1 MTNLFLFKDFVSFKI
16 ELEAFLLDF
25 AQVWKVKGNHNELL
39 VDLLGILPCVSAA
52 LLEVEGFLIFWD
64 LEDVVLA
71 VYATSLVLGL
81 LNVHRLANN
90 KPLNHRNPP
99 IIIFIR
105 LLEYFL
111 HVFNNNFFL
120 FQISL

>member
-1 MTNLFLFKDFVSFKI
+1 MTNLFLFKDLVIFKI

-39 VDLLGILPCVSAA
+39 VDLLGIYLFVSAA
-52 LLEVEGFLIFWD
+52 LLEVEGFLIFWNFK
-64 LEDVVLA
+64 DVVLA
-71 VYATSLVLGL
+71 VHTTWLILEL
-81 LNVHRLANN
+81 LKVHRLANN
-90 KPLNHRNPP
+90 KPLQDRNPP
-99 IIIFIR
+99 IVIFIR

-111 HVFNNNFFL
+111 HVFHNNVVR